1 MIAPKQTGHKKYRS
15 EADGAAHAPQDGVRP
30 AHRVR
35 ATNGAR
41 RARKRPGTEA
51 PDLSYVCRSCEPPN
65 IGLYPINMYIIHHLV
80 M

>member
-1 MIAPKQTGHKKYRS
+1 MIAPKRTWHKKYRS

-35 ATNGAR
+35 AADGAHGT
-41 RARKRPGTEA
+41 RKRPGTEA
-51 PDLSYVCRSCEPPN
+51 PDLSYVCRSCEPLN
-65 IGLYPINMYIIHHLV
+65 IGLCPMNMYIIHHLV